1 MFKKYTS
8 IGSLYLISLFRKDVH
23 RELPRLCVFIP
34 ITPVIHRAAR
44 VAADQD
50 GHGGG

>member
-1 MFKKYTS
+1 MINNDLQK
-8 IGSLYLISLFRKDVH
+8 IQDDVH

>member
-1 MFKKYTS
+1 MIFKKYRMNT
-8 IGSLYLISLFRKDVH
+8 KDVH